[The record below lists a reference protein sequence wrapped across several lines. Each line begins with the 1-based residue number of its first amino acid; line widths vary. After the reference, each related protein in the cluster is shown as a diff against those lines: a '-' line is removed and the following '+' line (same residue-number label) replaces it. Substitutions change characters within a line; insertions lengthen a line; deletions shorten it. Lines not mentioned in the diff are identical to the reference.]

1 MKTIEK
7 LETEELRWQVVKA
20 MLDEFPTIREKVK
33 NYLKEQQKPKQ

>member
-1 MKTIEK
+1 MKTTEK

-20 MLDEFPTIREKVK
+20 ILDEFPTIREKVK